1 MGRTLDMHARINDSL
16 ANRVENRNKDTQ
28 TKIWNGTKTA
38 ILFVAML
45 LIAIVLLFP
54 YVFMLNKSLM
64 TSEQVI
70 DPQVLFFP
78 DFLNLQFQ
86 NYVTLFTQEL
96 NGINFGTALLHTL
109 AIVLFNI
116 VAIPLSASMAAFAFS
131 KLKWKGRNV
140 VFACM
145 MVTIMLPGVVTQIP
159 LYIMYT
165 KIGWINTL
173 WPFMIPNLFGGG
185 ALYIFLIRQ
194 YMMGIPNELIDAA
207 KVDGCS
213 MGRIYLQ
220 IVLPNCKTILIY
232 IMINVFYNI
241 WGDYYGPLLYLN
253 SSEAPLTFAYA
264 LFKASTEGN
273 AATYYA
279 NIRMAGGVFMTL
291 FPAILFT
298 IFQNQLTDGA
308 LTTGLKG

>member
-1 MGRTLDMHARINDSL
+1 MNVNRINDSL

-38 ILFVAML
+38 LLFVVMT

-64 TSEQVI
+64 TSDQVI

-96 NGINFGTALLHTL
+96 NGINFGTALLHTFE
-109 AIVLFNI
+109 IVIFNI
-116 VAIPLSASMAAFAFS
+116 IAIPLSASMAAFAFA
-131 KLKWKGRNV
+131 KLKWKGRNT

-145 MVTIMLPGVVTQIP
+145 MLTIMLPGVVTQIP

-213 MGRIYLQ
+213 LPRIYLQ

-279 NIRMAGGVFMTL
+279 HIRMAGGVFMTL
-291 FPAILFT
+291 FPALLFT

-308 LTTGLKG
+308 LTSGLKG